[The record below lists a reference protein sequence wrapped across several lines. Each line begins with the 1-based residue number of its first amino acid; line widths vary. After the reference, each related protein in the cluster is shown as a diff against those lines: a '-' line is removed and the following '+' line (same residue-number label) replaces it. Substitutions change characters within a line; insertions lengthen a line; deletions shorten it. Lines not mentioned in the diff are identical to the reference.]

1 MGVHPFGDPD
11 IVDEFAAET
20 VPIDACEFHVYA
32 AEWTPNPVALRPFVG
47 WPFAVGDRMWPLT
60 RLVGT
65 STSPH
70 RISPATAVLAQA
82 AGCDERWRI
91 PDPGSSIAQGTG
103 RSRRELNIVLA
114 DSSLLSILPGMYP
127 HRGLS

>member
-65 STSPH
+65 STSPTA
-70 RISPATAVLAQA
+70 SPQPLQYWLKLRDVTKGGESLTL
-82 AGCDERWRI
+82 GRPSPRGLEDH
-91 PDPGSSIAQGTG
+91 DGSSILCLRTA
-103 RSRRELNIVLA
+103 V
-114 DSSLLSILPGMYP
+114 Y
-127 HRGLS
+127 